1 MANFSDIPETYWA
14 KDVIEKLAAEEIIS
28 GYEDET
34 FKPDNSISRAEFAA
48 LINKAF
54 PNKPAIREALEFT
67 DVPSD
72 YWANEAIATAYR
84 KGFLSGYKDS
94 IFNPEENIIR
104 AQVLVA
110 LANGLGYEASQLP
123 EDTIEVFEDAE
134 EIPDYAISP
143 VAAAVEK
150 SMVVNYP
157 KIESLEPNKEA
168 TRAEVAAFLSQALVA
183 EGEMSALIPE
193 EYIAK
198 VEIQQPPNWDGELRG
213 VSLSDNVLLSANKI
227 DEALNKSAE
236 LKINTVYPTVWNGA
250 YSLYNSQEMG
260 RVGGGALHP
269 EIENNEDSL
278 AKIVD
283 RKEAK
288 NLSVIPRLEAGF
300 QLKANSVLALNRP
313 NWLTARQDGTKI
325 VEGSR
330 NDENK
335 YWLNPFHPQV
345 QQFFLQMLIEI
356 VSNYDVDGIQL
367 SQNFSLPVEFGYDDF
382 TKQLYAED
390 NLGNQ
395 PPDNPNDADWIKW
408 RSGKLTDFMRQVF
421 WVVKEYNPNCT
432 ISLSSIPSQTAY
444 NDYLQDWT
452 LWESFGFVEQLVLQ
466 VSAENLADFTAE
478 LEKATVQKALRHIP
492 VSVEIAIGI
501 EDEAMPI
508 SEIEER
514 VKVASDRFFA
524 GLSFSS
530 YEGLQAATA
539 TAETQEQFLA
549 MFSEAEAVTA

>member
-143 VAAAVEK
+143 LAAAVEK

-478 LEKATVQKALRHIP
+478 LEKPTVQKALRHIP

-530 YEGLQAATA
+530 YESLQAATA